1 MSPWTRRQVRYL
13 ESSGSPLTSAQKSKM
28 NSELHSDP
36 SLGHKKKGSAA
47 MAKESKNESPASQT
61 MSGMRLKINKG
72 AGGKVTGHMITH
84 EFEPKGSPSGA
95 FMERPEDETHM
106 FGPKGEKVGDGMEMM
121 AHLKKHLGIGAAP
134 SPKTEEAEMQ
144 PAAHEPQTAE
154 AEEDQEGE

>member
-47 MAKESKNESPASQT
+47 MAKNAANAAQT
-61 MSGMRLKINKG
+61 MKGMHIEINKG
-72 AGGKVTGHMITH
+72 DGGKVTGHMVTH
-84 EFEPKGSPSGA
+84 EFAPKGSSSGA
-95 FMERPEDETHM
+95 FMERPESEAHM
-106 FGPKGEKVGDGMEMM
+106 FGPKGE
-121 AHLKKHLGIGAAP
+121 HLGIGAAP